1 MTTTASEWMEFF
13 IAAGIPSSPASNYAI
28 LFSENRIHR
37 KMLPEL
43 TKDILKEMGITP
55 IGDML
60 AILKHA
66 KEVHDN
72 EIMRGLVSDNPR
84 SIDGPSAKMRIG
96 PTNINEVKKSQ
107 EDTVTTSSQKSRA
120 MIAPT
125 VAPTLK
131 MVQSA
136 TEQSVKDVRKATV
149 PTATKPS
156 NTRIRIRRIAL
167 NSQNGSHSGK
177 QSVFDRLGASQSEQI
192 AKVASHPVRETHSVF
207 KRLGGI
213 QHDNS
218 TSAKDRLQPSVKIN
232 RKGLSTVDIRQVKL
246 GSMKRPTEAKK
257 PRASMTKAEKVALAR
272 SDQLGNQESALSRL
286 GGSNPAATT
295 ARRLIIRKR

>member
-136 TEQSVKDVRKATV
+136 TEQSVKDVRKATA

-156 NTRIRIRRIAL
+156 
-167 NSQNGSHSGK
+167 SHSGK